1 MRRAWRLLN
10 TLNSQNGLAA
20 KSVNH
25 WRRTE
30 ALLGP
35 QKDFREGFT
44 EVLGLA
50 SEQEQK
56 REMAASIGGGRS
68 TFLRSIRRISRNST
82 ASSPSISPNF
92 MLRHTP
98 VSSPRP
104 SSSSRFAS
112 FLFFLF
118 NQFWIFLII
127 LTHHSLLVLVRWL
140 PRQLSSLLPVHS
152 AIASACLVSNLPA
165 EPTTSI
171 QGSPLFSLYSFANW

>member
-1 MRRAWRLLN
+1 
-10 TLNSQNGLAA
+10 
-20 KSVNH
+20 
-25 WRRTE
+25 
-30 ALLGP
+30 
-35 QKDFREGFT
+35 
-44 EVLGLA
+44 
-50 SEQEQK
+50 
-56 REMAASIGGGRS
+56 MAASIGGGRS

-104 SSSSRFAS
+104 SSSS
-112 FLFFLF
+112 
-118 NQFWIFLII
+118 
-127 LTHHSLLVLVRWL
+127 SLLVLVRWL

-171 QGSPLFSLYSFANW
+171 QGRFANYLSPI

>member
-10 TLNSQNGLAA
+10 TLNPQNGLAA

-44 EVLGLA
+44 EVLGLG

-104 SSSSRFAS
+104 SSSSR
-112 FLFFLF
+112 
-118 NQFWIFLII
+118 
-127 LTHHSLLVLVRWL
+127 WL

-171 QGSPLFSLYSFANW
+171 QGRFANYLSPI

>member
-1 MRRAWRLLN
+1 MKAYGGFVGPSSPVIGE
-10 TLNSQNGLAA
+10 T
-20 KSVNH
+20 
-25 WRRTE
+25 
-30 ALLGP
+30 P

-44 EVLGLA
+44 EVSGLA

-112 FLFFLF
+112 FLFF
-118 NQFWIFLII
+118 FLTNSKSFYIII

-171 QGSPLFSLYSFANW
+171 QGSPPFSLYLFANW

>member
-104 SSSSRFAS
+104 SSSSR
-112 FLFFLF
+112 
-118 NQFWIFLII
+118 
-127 LTHHSLLVLVRWL
+127 WL

-171 QGSPLFSLYSFANW
+171 QGRFANYLSPI